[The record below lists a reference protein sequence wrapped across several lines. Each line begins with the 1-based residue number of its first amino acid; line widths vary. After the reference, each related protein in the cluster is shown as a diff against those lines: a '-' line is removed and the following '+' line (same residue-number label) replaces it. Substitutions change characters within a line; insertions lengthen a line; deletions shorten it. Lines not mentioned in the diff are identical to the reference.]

1 MILKYP
7 RTPHLEGSRQQ
18 KGDEDLDCVPF
29 SKVKSKF
36 LVIEEKVDASNCGIS
51 FENGKLYLQSRGH
64 YLEGHDQRQF
74 DLFKS
79 WAFTKTSQLY
89 DVLKDRYIMYGE
101 WMFAKHTE
109 FYDNLPHYFLEFDV
123 FDREKEIFL
132 GTTIRHEML
141 KPLNIVSVPV
151 LKQSTFNHLDDLL
164 SLIGPSKF
172 KTLQNIENLKLAA
185 KESGV
190 PENEALEQTDL
201 TNLMEGL
208 YIKDETSGNVDERYK
223 IVRAD
228 FLQVVEDK
236 DDHWAKR
243 PIIVNR
249 LKSGI
254 SIWD

>member
-1 MILKYP
+1 MLKYP
-7 RTPHLEGSRQQ
+7 RTKHLEGSRKQ
-18 KGDEDLDCVPF
+18 KGDEDLDCVLF
-29 SKVKSKF
+29 SKVKGKF
-36 LVIEEKVDASNCGIS
+36 LICEEKLDGSNCGIS

-79 WAFTKTSQLY
+79 WAFTKASQLY

-101 WMFAKHTE
+101 WVYAKHTE
-109 FYDNLPHYFLEFDV
+109 FYDDLPHYFLEFDI

-132 GTTIRHEML
+132 GTTTRHEML
-141 KPLNIVSVPV
+141 KSLNIVSVPV
-151 LKQSTFNHLDDLL
+151 LKQSTFEHLDDLL

-172 KTLQNIENLKLAA
+172 KSSLFLWSLKHAA
-185 KESGV
+185 KEAGV
-190 PENEALEQTDL
+190 PENEVLEQTDL

-223 IVRAD
+223 IVRSD
-228 FLQVVEDK
+228 FLQVFDEK

-243 PIIVNR
+243 PIIINR
-249 LKSGI
+249 LKSNI